1 MSEKLIKI
9 SAVFKLQDEDEAP
22 MMVEMAMTY
31 DAEKASIEKAT
42 KLDVYNSL
50 KEVVQHQ
57 VAEGVTVLDATAD
70 EVKEH
75 YETTN

>member
-9 SAVFKLQDEDEAP
+9 SAVFTLKDEDEAP
-22 MMVEMAMTY
+22 MMVEMSMTY
-31 DAEKASIEKAT
+31 DAEKASTEKAT
-42 KLDVYNSL
+42 KLDVYNAL

-57 VAEGVTVLDATAD
+57 VAERVTVLDATAD

-75 YETTN
+75 YETGN